1 MTTGRRSRLSLTMFA
16 LVLLSACSLRNV
28 ACNAP
33 VGKPA
38 EDQALSMEQPVN
50 APKTAKFE
58 IAFLGDSLTAGYGL
72 LTNQAYPA
80 LVQDL
85 FEAEGYQ
92 EVETRNNGLS
102 GDTTAGGLRRV
113 EQVLAPDVH
122 ILVVALGGN
131 DVLRGLSVTQ
141 THDNIA
147 AIIDAALARNVGVL
161 VAGMQAP
168 TNYGEDYAPAFRA
181 AFERLG
187 REYAGRITF
196 VPFLLEGVA
205 AVPTLNQEDGI
216 HPNAEGQRK
225 IAEML
230 YPLLRSMVDR
240 AGSGRPE

>member
-1 MTTGRRSRLSLTMFA
+1 MSTGRRSRVSVTMAA
-16 LVLLSACSLRNV
+16 LFLLSACSLRNV
-28 ACNAP
+28 ACNSP
-33 VGKPA
+33 VAKPA
-38 EDQALSMEQPVN
+38 EDPSLSMEQPVN
-50 APKTAKFE
+50 APKTAAFE

-72 LTNQAYPA
+72 LTDQAFPA
-80 LVQDL
+80 IVQDL
-85 FEAEGYQ
+85 FEAEGYH
-92 EVETRNNGLS
+92 EVETRNAGLS

-113 EQVLAPDVH
+113 EQVLTPNVH
-122 ILVVALGGN
+122 VLVIALGGN

-147 AIIDAALARNVGVL
+147 KIIDVALERNVGVM
-161 VAGMQAP
+161 VTGMLAP

-181 AFERLG
+181 AYERIG

-216 HPNAEGQRK
+216 HPNVEGQRK

-240 AGSGRPE
+240 AGGGRP

>member
-1 MTTGRRSRLSLTMFA
+1 
-16 LVLLSACSLRNV
+16 
-28 ACNAP
+28 
-33 VGKPA
+33 
-38 EDQALSMEQPVN
+38 
-50 APKTAKFE
+50 
-58 IAFLGDSLTAGYGL
+58 AFLGDSLTAGYGL

-80 LVQDL
+80 LIQDM
-85 FEAEGYQ
+85 FEAEGYT
-92 EVETRNNGLS
+92 EVETRNAGLS

-113 EQVLAPDVH
+113 DNILTPNVH

-147 AIIDAALARNVGVL
+147 AIIDKALATNVGVL

-168 TNYGEDYAPAFRA
+168 TNYGQDYAPAFRA
-181 AFERLG
+181 AFDRIG

-205 AVPTLNQEDGI
+205 GVPTLNQEDGI
-216 HPNAEGQRK
+216 HPNVEGQRK